1 MAVGLGGSVKVAVLG
16 TGQMGTGAIKLILE
30 KEGMKLVGA
39 YAKRK
44 ERVGVDVGKIC
55 GIKKSLGVNLSV
67 DIDEL
72 LESSSPDIVI
82 QCTSSVVSEAISE
95 IEAVIDYGASVISI
109 AEEMSFP
116 EKSSPDLASRIDKK
130 AKENGVTVLGTGIN
144 PGFVLD
150 LLVIALTGVCWNVSS
165 ITAKRVND
173 LSPYGPSVLKTQ
185 GVGITPEE
193 FEKGKRNGTVVGHF
207 GFPESIS
214 MIARSIGWEI
224 DKIEETREPI
234 ISKVERETPF
244 IKIRS
249 GYTAGCSHTGI
260 GYVKDKAVITL
271 IHPQQVHPHLEGVV
285 TGDYVD
291 IRGEPDVSFSGSP
304 EIPGGVGTVA
314 LSVNM
319 IPKVLNAS
327 PGLVTMAELPVPSAL
342 MGDVRRL
349 IKEK

>member
-1 MAVGLGGSVKVAVLG
+1 MVKGSGEDIRVAVLG
-16 TGQMGTGAIKLILE
+16 TGQMGTGAMKLILE
-30 KEGMKLVGA
+30 KKGLELVGA

-44 ERVGVDVGKIC
+44 DRAGVDVGEVC
-55 GIKKSLGVNLSV
+55 GINKTIGVKLSS
-67 DIDEL
+67 DLDEL
-72 LESSSPDIVI
+72 LKSSRPDVVI
-82 QCTSSVVSEAISE
+82 QCTSSVVTEAISE
-95 IEAVIDYGASVISI
+95 IEATVDHGASVISI

-116 EKSSPDLASRIDKK
+116 AKNSPDLADKIDKR
-130 AKENGVTVLGTGIN
+130 AKENGVAVLGTGIN

-150 LLVIALTGVCWNVSS
+150 LLVITLSGVCWSVDS
-165 ITAKRVND
+165 IVAKRVND
-173 LSPYGPSVLKTQ
+173 LSPYGPSVLNTQ
-185 GVGITPEE
+185 GVGITPKE
-193 FEKGKRNGTVVGHF
+193 FEEGKRDGTVVGHF

-224 DKIEETREPI
+224 DRIEETREPI

-244 IKIRS
+244 IKIRP

-285 TGDYVD
+285 TGDYID
-291 IRGEPDVSFSGSP
+291 IKGEPNVSFSGSP

-319 IPKVLNAS
+319 IPKVLNAP
-327 PGLVTMAELPVPSAL
+327 PGLVTMADLPVPSAL
-342 MGDVRRL
+342 MGDIRKM